1 MKINFFQDIDITKVS
16 FVFLK
21 IFCMHMISNR
31 TPNMFK
37 EFSYL
42 PIMLDLIG
50 YDMDRIGG
58 HYVRNKLKLKYQ
70 FPWQSQRFENLLEQK
85 GWHWQREYVTPV
97 PIPRYKVVPYIILLW
112 LWYNGP
118 NNKPC
123 WVFISEFGSMYQQFR
138 LEQSHWLDTV
148 L

>member
-1 MKINFFQDIDITKVS
+1 MQFLLPLAVAVFESQTLFSLPFFHSHFLYLCSSTYLFFFFVFILVYWLLYNLSFFFLLHYHQYLRYSLVKINFFQDIDITKVS

-58 HYVRNKLKLKYQ
+58 HYVRNKIKA
-70 FPWQSQRFENLLEQK
+70 
-85 GWHWQREYVTPV
+85 
-97 PIPRYKVVPYIILLW
+97 
-112 LWYNGP
+112 
-118 NNKPC
+118 
-123 WVFISEFGSMYQQFR
+123 
-138 LEQSHWLDTV
+138 
-148 L
+148 